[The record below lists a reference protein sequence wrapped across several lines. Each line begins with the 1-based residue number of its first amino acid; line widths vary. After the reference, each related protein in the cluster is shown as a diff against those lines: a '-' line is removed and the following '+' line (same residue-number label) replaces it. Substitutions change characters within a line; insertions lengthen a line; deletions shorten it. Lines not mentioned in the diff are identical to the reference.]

1 MNNSKIS
8 KIPKII
14 FQTWTNLDISEK
26 LQKIIDT
33 WKINNHDYEYFL
45 YDNVMCRNFILE
57 NFSID
62 VINAYDKINTGAFKA
77 DLWRYCILYKYG
89 GFYADIDTLCIGK
102 IDDFINESTDYII
115 PIDLNV
121 DNEKYCLFNAFIGTV
136 PNNPILL
143 SCITQIVHNV
153 KNDILPRFKLDIAG
167 PGLIGKKTNIY
178 MGLDQFERFVGK
190 EGIMHLPNN
199 NNQIKSIHFLK
210 FKRYSEYVT
219 DTSDNILFQNKNGNE
234 DIKDAYNEEC
244 KKRNVPDWSW
254 VVKPY

>member
-1 MNNSKIS
+1 MNNS

-26 LQKIIDT
+26 LQNIVDT
-33 WKINNHDYEYFL
+33 WKINNPDYEYFL
-45 YDNVMCRNFILE
+45 YDNDNCRNFIVE

-62 VINAYDKINTGAFKA
+62 VINAYDKINTGAFKS

-89 GFYADIDTLCIGK
+89 GFYADIDTLCLGK

-136 PNNPILL
+136 PKNPILL
-143 SCITQIVHNV
+143 ECIAQIVHNV
-153 KNDILPRFKLDIAG
+153 KNDILPSFKLNIAG
-167 PGLIGKKTNIY
+167 PGLIGQKTNVY
-178 MGLDQFERFVGK
+178 MGLDQLNSFVGK
-190 EGIMHLPNN
+190 EGIVHLPNN
-199 NNQIKSIHFLK
+199 TNNQIKTLHFLK
-210 FKRYSEYVT
+210 FERYLEYVT
-219 DTSDNILFQNKNGNE
+219 DTSGNILFQNKNGNE
-234 DIKDAYNEEC
+234 EIKYAYNEEC
-244 KKRNVPDWSW
+244 KKRNVSDWSL

>member
-1 MNNSKIS
+1 
-8 KIPKII
+8 
-14 FQTWTNLDISEK
+14 
-26 LQKIIDT
+26 
-33 WKINNHDYEYFL
+33 
-45 YDNVMCRNFILE
+45 MCRNFIIE

-102 IDDFINESTDYII
+102 IDNFINESTDYII

-153 KNDILPRFKLDIAG
+153 KKDILPRFKLDIAG
-167 PGLIGKKTNIY
+167 PGLVGQKTNLY
-178 MGLDQFERFVGK
+178 MGLDQFESFVGK
-190 EGIMHLPNN
+190 EGIINLSNDL
-199 NNQIKSIHFLK
+199 QLCTYCEVDTIHFLK
-210 FKRYSEYVT
+210 FIQFTEYVT
-219 DTSDNILFQNKNGNE
+219 DTSGNILFQNKNGNE